1 MDLWGP
7 IGPKHPLESTVL
19 RPELDGNRF
28 DWNHPIGHCGRVYGH
43 QGKALSTTAY
53 LATYSLRGVAKY
65 RNYAER
71 LRTAEQLT
79 S

>member
-7 IGPKHPLESTVL
+7 IGPEHPLESTVL
-19 RPELDGNRF
+19 RPELDGNRV
-28 DWNHPIGHCGRVYGH
+28 DWNYPIGLRGRLHGH
-43 QGKALSTTAY
+43 QGKALSATAY
-53 LATYSLRGVAKY
+53 LAAYSLRGVAKY
-65 RNYAER
+65 RDYAER